1 VAAPTPTSTAVL
13 RSRAMRLA
21 DRAFAAA
28 TGLPRSSGDYVVD
41 RGVRVPMRDGVELVA
56 DHYAPAGATARG
68 TVLIRSP
75 YGRSGLGSLVMGRI
89 FADQGYHVL
98 LQSCRGTFGSGSAFD
113 PMQHEI
119 DDGHDTVA
127 WLRTQPWFDGRLAT
141 AGGSYLGFVQWAL
154 LMDPPPELKTSI
166 VVVGPHDMH
175 QSAWGTGSFSLDD
188 FFGWS
193 EMVAH
198 QEDPGRLR
206 GLYRQVA
213 AARRLAPGKNG
224 TPLLDA
230 GEKLLLGKAPWYRE
244 WLGRPDRDDPY
255 WTRLKVGAAL
265 DKVQVPVLLIS
276 GWMDLF
282 LDQSMEQYAHLRA
295 RDVDVA
301 LTVGPWTHVGVIAKG
316 ARTVLPEQVAWLDE
330 HLSYPPRPSS
340 VGPAIP
346 RAGRRPAGRSARVRA
361 YVTGEGGGWRGLAD
375 WPPPH
380 TDQALYLHPL
390 GGLAAEAPAPDEPPS
405 EFTYDPTDPTPSIG
419 GRLLAAGVGGVRDNR
434 GLAARADVLSFT
446 GAPLSAPL
454 EVVGAP
460 VVELAHRS
468 DNPHCDVFVRICDV
482 APDGRAVNVSDA
494 FRRLTPGEHEQDLT
508 LQLDACAHR
517 FAAGHRIQVLVAG
530 GAHPRY
536 ARNLGTAE
544 PAAGAT
550 TIAPS
555 HRRIEH
561 GRSLVLLP
569 VVGR

>member
-1 VAAPTPTSTAVL
+1 MPAPAAVSAAVSTAVP
-13 RSRAMRLA
+13 RSLGMRLA
-21 DRAFAAA
+21 DRAFARLA
-28 TGLPRSSGDYVVD
+28 GLPRSRGDYVVD

-56 DHYAPAGATARG
+56 DHYAPSGATARG
-68 TVLIRSP
+68 TVLVRSP
-75 YGRSGLGSLVMGRI
+75 YGRSGPGALVMGRV

-98 LQSCRGTFGSGSAFD
+98 LQSCRGTFGSGTGFD

-154 LMDPPPELKTSI
+154 LMDPPPELKTAI

-175 QSAWGTGSFSLDD
+175 RTTWGTGSFSLDD

-193 EMVAH
+193 EMIVH
-198 QEDPGRLR
+198 QEDPGLLR
-206 GLYRQVA
+206 GLYRQLTA
-213 AARRLAPGKNG
+213 NRRLAPGKNG
-224 TPLLDA
+224 APLLEA
-230 GEKLLLGKAPWYRE
+230 GERLLLGKAPWYRE
-244 WLGRPDRDDPY
+244 WLGRPDREDPY

-265 DKVQVPVLLIS
+265 DEVQVPVLLVS

-282 LDQSMEQYAHLRA
+282 LDQTLEQYTHLRG

-301 LTVGPWTHVGVIAKG
+301 MTVGPWTHVGVFGKG
-316 ARTVLPEQVAWLDE
+316 ARTVVPEQVAWLDE
-330 HLSYPPRPSS
+330 HL
-340 VGPAIP
+340 
-346 RAGRRPAGRSARVRA
+346 AGLRPAGRAARVRA
-361 YVTGEGGGWRGLAD
+361 FVTGAGGGWRGMAD

-380 TDQALYLHPL
+380 TDEPLYLHPL
-390 GGLAAEAPAPDEPPS
+390 GGLAAAAPAEGEPPS
-405 EFTYDPTDPTPSIG
+405 EFTYDPADPTPSIG
-419 GRLLAAGVGGVRDNR
+419 GRLLGAGVSGVRDCR

-454 EVVGAP
+454 EIVGVP

-482 APDGRAVNVSDA
+482 APDGRAVNVSDG
-494 FRRLTPGEHEQDLT
+494 FRRLIPGEHEQDLT
-508 LQLDACAHR
+508 LPLDACAHR

-550 TIAPS
+550 TLAPS

-561 GRSLVLLP
+561 GSSRVLLP

>member
-1 VAAPTPTSTAVL
+1 MPAPTAEP
-13 RSRAMRLA
+13 RSFGMRLL
-21 DRAFAAA
+21 DRAVAAA
-28 TGLPRSSGDYVVD
+28 TGLPRSAGDYVVT

-56 DHYAPAGATARG
+56 DHYAPYGATARG

-75 YGRSGLGSLVMGRI
+75 YGRTGIGSIMMGRV

-98 LQSCRGTFGSGSAFD
+98 LQSCRGTFGSGASFD

-127 WLRTQPWFDGRLAT
+127 WLRAQPWFDGRLAT
-141 AGGSYLGFVQWAL
+141 VGGSYLGFVQWAL
-154 LMDPPPELKTSI
+154 LMDPPPELRTAI

-175 QSAWGTGSFSLDD
+175 RSAWGTGAFSLDD

-193 EMVAH
+193 EMMVH

-206 GLYRQVA
+206 GAYRQLTT
-213 AARRLAPGKNG
+213 ARRLAPGMNG
-224 TPLLDA
+224 APLLAA
-230 GEKLLLGKAPWYRE
+230 GERLLLGKAPWYRE
-244 WLGRPDRDDPY
+244 WLRRPQGDDPF

-265 DKVQVPVLLIS
+265 DNVQVPVLLIA

-282 LDQSMEQYAHLRA
+282 LDQTLEQYTHLRG

-301 LTVGPWTHVGVIAKG
+301 LTVGPWTHTEVFTKG
-316 ARTVLPEQVAWLDE
+316 SRTVLPEQVAWLDR
-330 HLSYPPRPSS
+330 HLSEGRTGDRP
-340 VGPAIP
+340 
-346 RAGRRPAGRSARVRA
+346 ARVRA
-361 YVTGEGGGWRGLAD
+361 FVTGEGGGWRGLAD

-380 TDQALYLHPL
+380 TDDVLYLHPH
-390 GGLAAEAPAPDEPPS
+390 GGLAAEPPGTDEPAS
-405 EFTYDPTDPTPSIG
+405 EFTYDPADPTPSIG
-419 GRLLAAGVGGVRDNR
+419 GRLLAPGVSGVRDNR
-434 GLAARADVLSFT
+434 VLAARADVLAFT
-446 GAPLSAPL
+446 SAPL
-454 EVVGAP
+454 TEPLEIGGTP

-482 APDGRAVNVSDA
+482 APDGRAINVSDA
-494 FRRLTPGEHEQDLT
+494 FRRLVPGEHEADLV
-508 LQLDACAHR
+508 LRLDACAHR

-530 GAHPRY
+530 GAHTRY

-544 PAAGAT
+544 PADAAT
-550 TIAPS
+550 TLVPS

-561 GRSLVLLP
+561 GRSRVLLP

>member
-1 VAAPTPTSTAVL
+1 MPAPTAVSAAESTAVP

-21 DRAFAAA
+21 DRAFARLA
-28 TGLPRSSGDYVVD
+28 GLPRSRGDYVVD

-56 DHYAPAGATARG
+56 DHYAPSGATARG
-68 TVLIRSP
+68 TVLVRSP
-75 YGRSGLGSLVMGRI
+75 YGRSGPGALVAGRV

-98 LQSCRGTFGSGSAFD
+98 LQSCRGTFGSGSRDDAGFD

-154 LMDPPPELKTSI
+154 LMDPPPELKTAI

-175 QSAWGTGSFSLDD
+175 RTTWGTGSFSLDD

-193 EMVAH
+193 EMMVH
-198 QEDPGRLR
+198 QEDPRLLR
-206 GLYRQVA
+206 GLYRQFTA
-213 AARRLAPGKNG
+213 TRRLGPGMNG
-224 TPLLDA
+224 APLLEA
-230 GEKLLLGKAPWYRE
+230 GERLLFGKAPWYRE
-244 WLGRPDRDDPY
+244 WLGRPDREDPY

-265 DKVQVPVLLIS
+265 DEVQVPVLLIS

-282 LDQSMEQYAHLRA
+282 LDQTLEQYTHLRG

-301 LTVGPWTHVGVIAKG
+301 LTVGPWTHIGVIAKG
-316 ARTVLPEQVAWLDE
+316 ARIVVPEQVAWLDE
-330 HLSYPPRPSS
+330 HL
-340 VGPAIP
+340 
-346 RAGRRPAGRSARVRA
+346 AGLRPAGRSARVRA
-361 YVTGEGGGWRGLAD
+361 YVTGAGGGWRGMAD

-380 TDQALYLHPL
+380 TDEPLYLHPL

-405 EFTYDPTDPTPSIG
+405 EFAYDPAEPTPSIG
-419 GRLLAAGVGGVRDNR
+419 GRLLSAGASGVRDCR

-446 GAPLSAPL
+446 GAPLTAPL
-454 EVVGAP
+454 EIMGTP

-482 APDGRAVNVSDA
+482 APDGRAVNVSDG

-508 LQLDACAHR
+508 LPLDACAHR

-550 TIAPS
+550 TLTPS

-561 GRSLVLLP
+561 GSSRVLLP